1 MQLIETPKCAF
12 DDNYDERDKSKKYK
26 CLIFWKWERKCRAS
40 DIANKDNYEI
50 YEAID
55 TWQYTSINRDAI

>member
-1 MQLIETPKCAF
+1 MQLIETPKSAF
-12 DDNYDERDKSKKYK
+12 DDNYDERDKSTKYK

-40 DIANKDNYEI
+40 DCANKDNYEI

-55 TWQYTSINRDAI
+55 T